1 MSGLFLEIE
10 CVILEENVFF
20 RFRGMA
26 RIKIFLNYEKYNPI
40 TEEEERWKT
49 RKRFSQTES
58 GDEAGQKLHRQAEPE
73 A

>member
-26 RIKIFLNYEKYNPI
+26 RIKFFLNYEKYNQI

-49 RKRFSQTES
+49 EFTYM
-58 GDEAGQKLHRQAEPE
+58 
-73 A
+73 